1 MNLTEQI
8 AAAGVVGC
16 GGAGFPT
23 HVKLKG
29 SFEYLIVN
37 GAECEPLLR
46 NDRWLMRNR
55 AEKIVAAMDAV
66 AGEKHIPNAVLALK
80 EHYEDERAAL
90 EEAIQKSGSSVRL
103 HLLGSFY
110 PAGDEQTL
118 VYEVTGRVVPPA
130 GIPAEVGAVVCNAAT
145 MYSVGLALKGY
156 PFIYKYLTI
165 TGEVERPTIA
175 CVPIGTSV
183 ADCIALAG
191 GAKRRE
197 YAIVLGGPMM
207 GRPLA
212 QSDAADSPVTKT
224 TSAVL
229 VLPKGGARDR
239 ADSVSIRAML
249 NRARSACIQCTTCT
263 QMCPRHLLGHPLEPH
278 RIMRKLSTGADVRE
292 LLDDPDIR
300 NAQICCECGVCEV
313 YACPMGLQPRRINAM
328 LKRELGAAGA
338 RYERTESEWLP
349 NGQREERKAPSERV
363 AVRAGVHAYYDY
375 EITELV
381 YGAPSRV
388 AIPLKMSAGAAAE
401 PRVTAGMAVREGDLI
416 ATIPEGKLGANV
428 HASIAGTV
436 TEVSDRIVIEKGGG
450 KA

>member
-29 SFEYLIVN
+29 NFEYLIVN

-66 AGEKHIPNAVLALK
+66 AAELHIPNAVLALK
-80 EHYEDERAAL
+80 EHYESERAAL
-90 EEAIQKSGSSVRL
+90 EEAIRKAGSSVRL

-156 PFIYKYLTI
+156 PFIYKYLTV
-165 TGEVERPTIA
+165 TGEVERPVIA

-183 ADCIALAG
+183 SECIALAG
-191 GAKRRE
+191 GAKRSDCT
-197 YAIVLGGPMM
+197 IVLGGPMM

-212 QSDAADSPVTKT
+212 QADAADTPVTKT

-229 VLPKGGARDR
+229 VLPAGGARER
-239 ADSVSIRAML
+239 ADGASVRAML

-263 QMCPRHLLGHPLEPH
+263 QLCPRHMLGHPIEPH
-278 RIMRKLSTGADVRE
+278 RIMRKMATGADVRA
-292 LLDDPDIR
+292 LLDDPDVR

-328 LKRELGAAGA
+328 LKRELGAAGV
-338 RYERTESEWLP
+338 RYERKESEWRP
-349 NGQREERKAPSERV
+349 NPQREERKAPSERI
-363 AVRAGVHAYYDY
+363 AARAGVHAYYDY
-375 EITELV
+375 DITELA
-381 YGAPSRV
+381 YATPSRV

-401 PRVTAGMAVREGDLI
+401 PRVTAGMSVREGDLI
-416 ATIPEGKLGANV
+416 ATVPEGKLGANV

-436 TEVSDRIVIEKGGG
+436 TGVTDRIVIEKGSEN
-450 KA
+450 A